1 MQLRGNCSELIKEEV
16 FEKVYQQVLKGENKD
31 PKIID
36 LIFKYFSGN
45 SKLFNLHYQPLE
57 EKQTINY
64 HQNKTCYSCGQKGHI
79 KKYCK
84 VQGLAEEE
92 IEWIFS
98 KPPTKQEEVTN
109 KEAFDR
115 PEVLFEDIPDDLPYE
130 IDPYED

>member
-1 MQLRGNCSELIKEEV
+1 MQLKENCSELIKEEV
-16 FEKVYQQVLKGENKD
+16 FEEVYKQVLEGKIKD
-31 PKIID
+31 SKIID
-36 LIFKYFSGN
+36 LIFKYFYGN
-45 SKLFNLHYQPLE
+45 KQLFKVHHQHLE
-57 EKQTINY
+57 EKPVINY
-64 HQNKTCYSCGQKGHI
+64 HKNKTCYSCRIKGHI

-98 KPPTKQEEVTN
+98 KPSTRQEEVTN